1 MLRTLLYSAVLA
13 LWAGYSYSESIT
25 PYYGSTGNAVTD
37 QSLKWSMDNVL
48 PEPPGLDID
57 TVIYNYT
64 IRKQTEDQVDVYVG
78 NENANGTG
86 YIFREHDQWRPGS
99 LDGTEINKVIGTG
112 SIHRDVWGDGSIDV
126 VGNGSVE
133 DPSVIY
139 TYRVDPCYDPQF
151 DPNCPGYQIPV
162 PDIPEVDLTQLYD
175 VTEDENIDLDRT
187 TDPEYQN
194 QENLD
199 ENEKKKK
206 EEEEEQKR
214 RYRLEKAMSATDAA
228 ALFVEGQRIQQMN
241 EIANIAA
248 NVNGYYS
255 KSLPGGTYQDS
266 VQLADTQLPDNRRG
280 LRNNLAQQLLHQ
292 QMIDEQYINIGE

>member
-1 MLRTLLYSAVLA
+1 
-13 LWAGYSYSESIT
+13 
-25 PYYGSTGNAVTD
+25 
-37 QSLKWSMDNVL
+37 MDNVL

>member
-1 MLRTLLYSAVLA
+1 MLRRQLLWAVLV
-13 LWAGYSYSESIT
+13 LLPGYSYSESIT

-37 QSLKWSMDNVL
+37 QSLRWSMPDVL

-99 LDGTEINKVIGTG
+99 LDGTEINKVVGVG
-112 SIHRDVWGDGSIDV
+112 GIHRDLWGDGFIDV
-126 VGNGSVE
+126 EGSGRVE
-133 DPSVIY
+133 NPNVIY

-151 DPNCPGYQIPV
+151 DPNCPGYKVPV
-162 PDIPEVDLTQLYD
+162 PDIPEIDLSQLYD
-175 VTEDENIDLDRT
+175 ATQDENIDLDRS

-194 QENLD
+194 EENLE

-206 EEEEEQKR
+206 EEEEELKR
-214 RYRLEKAMSATDAA
+214 KYRLEKMMSASDAA
-228 ALFVEGQRIQQMN
+228 ALFAESQMIKQMN
-241 EIANIAA
+241 EIANMQA

-255 KSLPGGTYQDS
+255 KSIPGGAYQDS

-280 LRNNLAQQLLHQ
+280 LRNNLAQQRLHQ
-292 QMIDEQYINIGE
+292 QMVDEQYK

>member
-1 MLRTLLYSAVLA
+1 
-13 LWAGYSYSESIT
+13 
-25 PYYGSTGNAVTD
+25 
-37 QSLKWSMDNVL
+37 MDNVL

-99 LDGTEINKVIGTG
+99 LDGTEINKVVGVG
-112 SIHRDVWGDGSIDV
+112 GIHRDLWGDGFIDV
-126 VGNGSVE
+126 EGSGRVE
-133 DPSVIY
+133 NPNVIY

-151 DPNCPGYQIPV
+151 DPNCPGYKVPV
-162 PDIPEVDLTQLYD
+162 PDIPEIDLSQLYD
-175 VTEDENIDLDRT
+175 ATQDENIDLDRS

-194 QENLD
+194 EENLE

-214 RYRLEKAMSATDAA
+214 KYRLEKMMSASDAA
-228 ALFVEGQRIQQMN
+228 ALFAENQMIKQMN
-241 EIANIAA
+241 DIANMQA

-255 KSLPGGTYQDS
+255 KSIPGGAYQDS

-280 LRNNLAQQLLHQ
+280 LRNNLAQQRLHQ
-292 QMIDEQYINIGE
+292 QMVDEQYK